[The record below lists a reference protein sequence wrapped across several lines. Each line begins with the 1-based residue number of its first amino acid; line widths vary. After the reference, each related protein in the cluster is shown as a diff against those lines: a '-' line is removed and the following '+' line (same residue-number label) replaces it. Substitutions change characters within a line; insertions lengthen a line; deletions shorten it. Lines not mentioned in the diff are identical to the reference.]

1 MVLGIMIPHEADDSL
16 LTEMGAAEARCSLA
30 DWVTEVS
37 LPCCFAFS
45 GILTVC
51 GARLLS
57 HDLTI
62 CAESNKKYKV
72 MFK

>member
-1 MVLGIMIPHEADDSL
+1 MVLGIMTPHEADDPL
-16 LTEMGAAEARCSLA
+16 LTDVGAAEARRSLA

-62 CAESNKKYKV
+62 RAESHKKHKA